1 MQPREGAVS
10 LRPEGLSLTLLLPNS
25 KDGALSTHGLL
36 TKLMGWTKTEGG
48 PQTCRTSSHGR
59 RLLAALGNTGADR
72 SPALNGG
79 RVPVRI
85 WLLQG

>member
-1 MQPREGAVS
+1 MS
-10 LRPEGLSLTLLLPNS
+10 LRPQGLSLTLPMPDS

-36 TKLMGWTKTEGG
+36 TKLMGWTKTEGR
-48 PQTCRTSSHGR
+48 PQMCRAPSHGR
-59 RLLAALGNTGADR
+59 RLLAALGNTGAER